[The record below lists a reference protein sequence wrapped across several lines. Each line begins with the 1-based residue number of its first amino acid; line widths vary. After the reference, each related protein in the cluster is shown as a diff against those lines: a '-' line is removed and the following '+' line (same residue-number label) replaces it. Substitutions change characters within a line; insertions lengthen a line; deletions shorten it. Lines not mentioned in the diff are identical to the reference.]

1 MLEVLLPDGGAT
13 IIRNGQILEFNLRA
27 LVEATACHTERSE
40 ERIYESLI
48 QMDDEIATVWDP
60 LIRIDGTSRWS
71 GHVMNSSFTA
81 GSTISPRRTLADRW
95 RCEQQPTGP
104 QRKCGRV
111 RRVKEIQSN
120 KRIKTTFAERNS
132 SSDISACHP
141 QTGARAPAEELEDQP
156 RYAYPGLG
164 LWCQRYFYAGCRVRR
179 TNRFGSWL

>member
-1 MLEVLLPDGGAT
+1 VESYKYANRDKKRDGIAQRDKTAMLEVLLPDGGAT

-81 GSTISPRRTLADRW
+81 GSTITA
-95 RCEQQPTGP
+95 PT
-104 QRKCGRV
+104 C
-111 RRVKEIQSN
+111 S
-120 KRIKTTFAERNS
+120 TSFAATN
-132 SSDISACHP
+132 
-141 QTGARAPAEELEDQP
+141 
-156 RYAYPGLG
+156 
-164 LWCQRYFYAGCRVRR
+164 AG
-179 TNRFGSWL
+179 